1 MYVPTFLHTGAIK
14 SDAGVQGLP
23 CDGVFK
29 QGKPCTPGVISSIA
43 KSSCITFNRT
53 PFIPKDTL
61 RVMNNLT
68 ATLRYYRYPQHA
80 WAFHVSNALKLYSRS
95 EKVIDACCGDGI
107 ISYWLAHWHPETQ
120 FIGIDLEHNEDA
132 CSWIKQKCP
141 NLDFIQG
148 DINNEIPA
156 YKGSTLL
163 IINSLFVIPDTERLI
178 SLFSGLFPVAVVHVN
193 CAVSGFSLGPCG
205 RRTGGLVVAFLVAGE
220 DRISGCRRGIAHWL
234 SIEDILGNAGDK
246 RGYQR
251 VQMFRG
257 MAADEPVTFHGARN
271 GCGTQY
277 DLVVKM
283 NLCEPKNEVN
293 PFVGNRRG

>member
-14 SDAGVQGLP
+14 SDAGVQGFP
-23 CDGVFK
+23 FDGVCK

-178 SLFSGLFPVAVVHVN
+178 SLFSGLFPVVIGIFPLTESRNFKSFTARNPEYPNSSVMSKSATIDLFSKNSFQLVHEIN
-193 CAVSGFSLGPCG
+193 LTYIPFHSFNSKLL
-205 RRTGGLVVAFLVAGE
+205 RFLVLETCERLG
-220 DRISGCRRGIAHWL
+220 IRGSEPAYWL
-234 SIEDILGNAGDK
+234 GVFINQSCQHTE
-246 RGYQR
+246 
-251 VQMFRG
+251 
-257 MAADEPVTFHGARN
+257 TS
-271 GCGTQY
+271 
-277 DLVVKM
+277 
-283 NLCEPKNEVN
+283 
-293 PFVGNRRG
+293 